1 LKVAKKLVQ
10 EIVHLQLEKRRLR
23 MDRFI
28 GIDVHKDSCTVAV
41 MGPSG
46 KRIRCEVV
54 ETNGAALVE
63 LIRLIPKERRVCI
76 EESGQSAWL
85 REILQPHVSEVVV
98 EGTTERK
105 DRSQQKNDEKDA
117 WGLADRLRTGTVK
130 NRVFGAPRELSE
142 LRDAVRA
149 YGIVVR
155 DLVRTKNRLQ
165 AIYRS
170 RGIAVE
176 GDAIYRKDDREEQL
190 AKLPEGRRL
199 LAELLSRELDAQEAL
214 KAEAEERVEAKAQAH
229 PTVARLMTVPGLG
242 LIRAAQVVAIGI
254 TPKRFRTLR
263 QFWSYCGLAVVM
275 HTSSDWVRQD
285 GRWIR
290 SDNVSKTR
298 GLTRKRQPTLKAVFK
313 GAATVVVGRMKE
325 HPLTSKYQQLCDAG
339 TKPSLAMLT
348 IARKLAATVF
358 AMWRNEEAYDP
369 GHRASQPQPT

>member
-1 LKVAKKLVQ
+1 
-10 EIVHLQLEKRRLR
+10 

-63 LIRLIPKERRVCI
+63 VIRLIPKERRVCI
-76 EESGQSAWL
+76 EESGQSDWL
-85 REILQPHVSEVVV
+85 REILRPHVSEVVV
-98 EGTTERK
+98 EGTTEKK

-117 WGLADRLRTGTVK
+117 WGLAERLRTGTVR

-142 LRDAVRA
+142 LRDAVRS
-149 YGIVVR
+149 YGIIVE

-165 AIYRS
+165 AVYRS
-170 RGIAVE
+170 RGIPVE
-176 GDAIYRKDDREEQL
+176 GEEIYRESKREAQL
-190 AKLPEGRRL
+190 AKLPEGRRI
-199 LAELLSRELDAQEAL
+199 LAELLSRELDAQEKL
-214 KAEAEERVEAKAQAH
+214 LREAEERIEAKAQAH
-229 PTVARLMTVPGLG
+229 PAVARLMTAPGFG

-254 TPKRFRTLR
+254 TPKRFRSLR

-275 HTSSDWVRQD
+275 RTSSDWVRQD
-285 GRWIR
+285 GQWVR

-298 GLTRKRQPTLKAVFK
+298 GLTRKRQPMLKAAFK

-325 HPLTSKYQQLCDAG
+325 HPLTCKYRQLCDAG

-348 IARKLAATVF
+348 IARKIAAAVF

-369 GHRASQPQPT
+369 GHRSSQLRPT

>member
-1 LKVAKKLVQ
+1 
-10 EIVHLQLEKRRLR
+10 

-46 KRIRCEVV
+46 KRIRCDVV
-54 ETNGAALVE
+54 ETNGAALIE

-76 EESGQSAWL
+76 EESGQSEWL
-85 REILQPHVSEVVV
+85 REILRPHVSEVVV
-98 EGTTERK
+98 EGTTEKK
-105 DRSQQKNDEKDA
+105 DRSKQKNDERDS

-149 YGIVVR
+149 YGVIVE
-155 DLVRTKNRLQ
+155 DAVRTKNRLQ
-165 AIYRS
+165 AVYRS

-176 GDAIYRKDDREEQL
+176 GDEIYRKDKREAEL
-190 AKLPEGRRL
+190 AKLPEGRRI
-199 LAELLSRELDAQEAL
+199 LAELLSRELDTQEKL
-214 KAEAEERVEAKAQAH
+214 KTEAEERIEAKAQAH
-229 PTVARLMTVPGLG
+229 PAVARLMTAPGFG

-254 TPKRFRTLR
+254 TPQRFRTLR

-275 HTSSDWVRQD
+275 RTSSDWVRQD

-298 GLTRKRQPTLKAVFK
+298 GLTRKRQPMLKAAFK

-325 HPLTSKYQQLCDAG
+325 HPLTRRYHQLCDAG

-348 IARKLAATVF
+348 IARKIAAAVF
-358 AMWRNEEAYDP
+358 AMWRNQEAYDP
-369 GHRASQPQPT
+369 EHRASQPQPT